1 MMSACFL
8 YQFIMASTS
17 SNYNKNG
24 ASGTNLPIESDMEEK
39 MNVAPT
45 EVVGVLSMTP
55 VLTHDTESCKTI
67 VSNLDYSVS
76 AEPKSDE
83 RKEDTSK
90 TKETPDV
97 LVDNESTEKGLI
109 EEEKNIR
116 LSRESPEVYLI
127 RNQKEWLKKRM
138 LLAILLLYRTLLSSA
153 Q

>member
-1 MMSACFL
+1 
-8 YQFIMASTS
+8 MASTCS
-17 SNYNKNG
+17 SYNKNG
-24 ASGTNLPIESDMEEK
+24 ASGTILPIESDMEEK

-55 VLTHDTESCKTI
+55 ILTHDTESSKTM
-67 VSNLDYSVS
+67 VSNLDHSVF

-97 LVDNESTEKGLI
+97 LVDNESTEEGLI
-109 EEEKNIR
+109 EEEKTFDSIGK
-116 LSRESPEVYLI
+116 LPKFYLV
-127 RNQKEWLKKRM
+127 RNQKEWLKKGM
-138 LLAILLLYRTLLSSA
+138 LLANLHLYRTLLSSA